1 MVTHSG
7 WASDSRPDAPE
18 DPRSLGQLV
27 SDLSEQAARLVRAE
41 IELAKAEVTGKAKQ
55 AGIGAGLLAGA
66 AVLAM
71 YMLAAFIATAI
82 IGLANVVA
90 PWLAALIVS
99 LVLLLVTALLGLLG
113 VRHLKK
119 GVPPVPER
127 AMENL
132 QEDMDAVKKGLHP

>member
-7 WASDSRPDAPE
+7 WGSDTRPDAPE

-27 SDLSEQAARLVRAE
+27 SDVTEQASRLVRAE
-41 IELAKAEVTGKAKQ
+41 IALAKAEVTAKAKE

-66 AVLAM
+66 AVLAL
-71 YMLAAFIATAI
+71 YLLATLITTAI
-82 IGLANVVA
+82 LGLATVVA

-99 LVLLLVTALLGLLG
+99 LVLLVVVAVLAFVGLKH
-113 VRHLKK
+113 VKK

-127 AMENL
+127 AMENV
-132 QEDMDAVKKGLHP
+132 QEDVDTVKKGLHR